1 MLTIVVRSIIIYLI
15 VLLVFRLMGKRQ
27 LGQMQPFELVLTLI
41 IADLATIPMAE
52 VSVPVLHG
60 VVPLLTLV
68 VLHFV
73 LTLISR
79 SSHFLSKIISG
90 KPVIIVNPKGIDYKA
105 MKKLNLSTDDIFEA
119 LRGSGYFNIS
129 QVQYAIMET
138 NGKVSVMPKADYSP
152 VTNGDLKTNVED
164 SFLPIVLVSEGK
176 VLKDN
181 IVLAKVTEQDIKN
194 IIEKGENKKASIKD
208 VLLLTL
214 DKTGQVYLQMKKGE
228 GQTFEYQTKENE
240 KDKSAKKSKQDNKTK
255 EKVVEE

>member
-1 MLTIVVRSIIIYLI
+1 MLTIIIRSIIIYLI

-68 VLHFV
+68 VLHFI

-79 SSHFLSKIISG
+79 SSHFFSKIISG

-119 LRGSGYFNIS
+119 LRGAGYFNIS

-138 NGKVSVMPKADYSP
+138 NGKVSVMPKAEYAP
-152 VTNGDLKTNVED
+152 LTNGDLKTNADE

-176 VLKDN
+176 MIKEN
-181 IVLAKVTEQDIKN
+181 IELAKISQGEIEDIINKN
-194 IIEKGENKKASIKD
+194 SKGASVKD

-214 DKTGQVYLQMKKGE
+214 DRTGEGYLQLKKGE
-228 GQTFEYQTKENE
+228 GKTIT
-240 KDKSAKKSKQDNKTK
+240 AKK
-255 EKVVEE
+255 VVGV

>member
-1 MLTIVVRSIIIYLI
+1 MLTIIIRSIIIYLI

-68 VLHFV
+68 VLHFI

-79 SSHFLSKIISG
+79 SSHFFSKIISG

-119 LRGSGYFNIS
+119 LRGAGYFNIS

-138 NGKVSVMPKADYSP
+138 NGKVSVMPKAEYAP
-152 VTNGDLKTNVED
+152 LTNGDLKTNTNE

-176 VLKDN
+176 MIKEN
-181 IVLAKVTEQDIKN
+181 IELANISQGEIEDIINKN
-194 IIEKGENKKASIKD
+194 SKGASVKD

-214 DKTGQVYLQMKKGE
+214 DRMGEGYLQLKKGE
-228 GQTFEYQTKENE
+228 GKTIT
-240 KDKSAKKSKQDNKTK
+240 AKK
-255 EKVVEE
+255 VVGV